1 MNASLKDVRASL
13 LDRLIDEDPAI
24 SREPV
29 QLRLY
34 SVGQIKGAVMRDLE
48 NLLNA
53 RRTIVVVPPVYTE
66 LNQSLFVYGLR
77 DYTSHNPRS
86 PAAKQQLRLEVE
98 RTIARFEPRLK
109 NVSLQVETPGPNERT
124 LRFRVTAR
132 LVVEPISEPVT
143 FDTYFDVNRGEYVI
157 TG

>member
-1 MNASLKDVRASL
+1 MAASLKDVRASL
-13 LDRLIDEDPAI
+13 LDRLIDEEPAV

-34 SVGQIKGAVMRDLE
+34 SVGQIKAAVIRDME

-53 RRTIVVVPPVYTE
+53 RRTIVVPPPVYTE

-109 NVSLQVETPGPNERT
+109 NVSVQVETPGPNART
-124 LRFRVTAR
+124 LRFLVTAR
-132 LVVEPISEPVT
+132 LVVEPISEPVM
-143 FDTYFDVNRGEYVI
+143 FDTYFDANRGEYVI

>member
-1 MNASLKDVRASL
+1 MAASLKDVRASL

-34 SVGQIKGAVMRDLE
+34 SVGQIKGAVIRDLE

-53 RRTIVVVPPVYTE
+53 RRTIVVPPPVYTE

-77 DYTSHNPRS
+77 DTTSHNPRS
-86 PAAKQQLRLEVE
+86 PSAKQQLRLEVE

-109 NVSLQVETPGPNERT
+109 NVSVQVETPGANDRAV
-124 LRFRVTAR
+124 RFRVTAR

>member
-1 MNASLKDVRASL
+1 MAASLKDVRASL
-13 LDRLIDEDPAI
+13 LDRLIDEEPTV

-34 SVGQIKGAVMRDLE
+34 NVGQIKAAVIRDLE

-53 RRTIVVVPPVYTE
+53 RRTIVVPPPVHTE
-66 LNQSLFVYGLR
+66 LNQSLYVYGLR

-109 NVSLQVETPGPNERT
+109 NVSVHVETPGPNART

-132 LVVEPISEPVT
+132 LVVEPISEPVM
-143 FDTYFDVNRGEYVI
+143 FDTYFDANRGEYVI